1 MMEIIWTAGAGRELQ
16 EVFEQFEDAH
26 EKSGVSLMEEVQRM
40 LVLLSAQPHMGGYF
54 EKPTRKLLV
63 AHRYGIIYS
72 LESRGVVVLSFVDM
86 RRDLQPLRKRIR
98 DWFGGRE

>member
-1 MMEIIWTAGAGRELQ
+1 MKAIIWTSGAGRELQ
-16 EVFEQFEDAH
+16 EVYEQLEDAH
-26 EKSGVSLMEEVQRM
+26 EDSGAAILDDVQRI
-40 LVLLSAQPHMGGYF
+40 LSLASSQPYMGTYF

-63 AHRYGIIYS
+63 ARRYGIIYS
-72 LESRGVVVLSFVDM
+72 PEERGIVVLAFVDL

>member
-1 MMEIIWTAGAGRELQ
+1 MKEIIWTAGAGRELQ
-16 EVFEQFEDAH
+16 EVYGQLEDARD
-26 EKSGVSLMEEVQRM
+26 ESGVALLNEVQRILS
-40 LVLLSAQPHMGGYF
+40 LVSSQPLMGTYF

-63 AHRYGIIYS
+63 ARRYGIIYS
-72 LESRGVVVLSFVDM
+72 PEDRGIVVLAFVDL